1 MSEEDYMLEMCSSK
15 ASWQVVPKRI
25 EAINLKEVAA
35 KIIAAGW
42 SLRIETRFCYIFEG
56 KAKLTLYPSGKL
68 LVKTETNEMA
78 REIAKL
84 HATEWVV

>member
-15 ASWQVVPKRI
+15 ASWQVVPKRTV
-25 EAINLKEVAA
+25 EINLAEVAV

-42 SLRIETRFCYIFEG
+42 SLRIETKFCYIFEG

-78 REIAKL
+78 KEIAKL

>member
-1 MSEEDYMLEMCSSK
+1 
-15 ASWQVVPKRI
+15 
-25 EAINLKEVAA
+25 
-35 KIIAAGW
+35 
-42 SLRIETRFCYIFEG
+42 LRIETKFCYIFEG

-78 REIAKL
+78 REIAKQ

>member
-1 MSEEDYMLEMCSSK
+1 MLEMCGSK

-25 EAINLKEVAA
+25 KEINLEEVAA

>member
-1 MSEEDYMLEMCSSK
+1 MLEMCGSK

-25 EAINLKEVAA
+25 KEINLEEVAA

-42 SLRIETRFCYIFEG
+42 SLRIETRFCYVFEG